1 MGVTKAL
8 SDLGAAVL
16 VRMFGHDVRLTEEG
30 ERAASATLERHRFF
44 ERLLVESG
52 VDAET
57 ASAEACRIEHCLS
70 EDSYRRFA
78 AYLGSRRAAA
88 RLSPCRTITSFNRP
102 RPNGWV
108 PFTRVHL
115 GQRAEK
121 TCAKPL
127 AEHATPNTTKEANDR
142 CQTLDDSTAEEKHSN
157 HNRTT
162 PATRQAPAW
171 APFTFQGLSCLL
183 RRAAHGRFVKARP
196 ARPTSTHLHSRR
208 AH

>member
-115 GQRAEK
+115 GQRASRPAQGRSHNTQHQTRQKRRTTDAGPRTTAPRK
-121 TCAKPL
+121 TSIPTTTEQLQLLGRRPHGRLLLFRDL
-127 AEHATPNTTKEANDR
+127 AE
-142 CQTLDDSTAEEKHSN
+142 S
-157 HNRTT
+157 
-162 PATRQAPAW
+162 
-171 APFTFQGLSCLL
+171 
-183 RRAAHGRFVKARP
+183 
-196 ARPTSTHLHSRR
+196 
-208 AH
+208 